1 MIGLGNFVS
10 LKHIE
15 SEFVKARTAVF
26 MATGTERQKIARLRR
41 IENEYCRKLASA
53 PRLKRE
59 VKRRIAETLLDMSI
73 SRGRSLKTCR
83 VRFNAVLKA
92 GFTDIEQKAH
102 CYLIYGR
109 AALERGHPQIAD
121 NLARRMIHELRRSL
135 SQRRSILARQL
146 LGHLERLAE
155 QASHVP

>member
-1 MIGLGNFVS
+1 VN

-26 MATGTERQKIARLRR
+26 VATGTERQKIARLRR
-41 IENEYCRKLASA
+41 IESEYCPKLTSE
-53 PRLKRE
+53 PHLRLE

-83 VRFNAVLKA
+83 VRFNALLKV

-102 CYLIYGR
+102 YYLIYGR
-109 AALERGHPQIAD
+109 AALERVHPQIAD
-121 NLARRMIHELRRSL
+121 NLARRMIRELRRSL
-135 SQRRSILARQL
+135 RHRRSILGRRL
-146 LGHLERLAE
+146 LGQLERLAHH
-155 QASHVP
+155 S

>member
-1 MIGLGNFVS
+1 MN

-26 MATGTERQKIARLRR
+26 MAAGTERQKIAQLRR
-41 IENEYCRKLASA
+41 IESEYCRKLANE

-59 VKRRIAETLLDMSI
+59 LKRRIAETLLDMSI
-73 SRGRSLKTCR
+73 SRGRSLKICR
-83 VRFNAVLKA
+83 VRFNALAKV

-102 CYLIYGR
+102 YYLYYGR

-121 NLARRMIHELRRSL
+121 NLASRMIRELRNSL
-135 SQRRSILARQL
+135 RHRRSILGRQL
-146 LGHLERLAE
+146 LGHLERLSH
-155 QASHVP
+155 QASQVP